1 MGDIIE
7 LLPDHVANQIAA
19 GEVIQRPASAVKEL
33 IENAVDAGATE
44 VQLIIKDAGKSLIQ
58 VIDNGKGMSPTD
70 LRMAFERHATSK
82 IRLAEDLFQL
92 NTKGFA
98 RE

>member
-1 MGDIIE
+1 M
-7 LLPDHVANQIAA
+7 
-19 GEVIQRPASAVKEL
+19 K
-33 IENAVDAGATE
+33 NAVDAGATE

-92 NTKGFA
+92 NTKGFRGGSVGFYCSSCA
-98 RE
+98 CGSP